1 MRFVKLF
8 FAMLLLLGCTSPE
21 ININRPSGEELYDNS
36 IPLKVS
42 GDVRVMQYNIH
53 FGVGVDNRYDIDRLV
68 KEIKKVNAD
77 IIILNEVDKHYSD
90 RSNYMDMAEYIAGEL
105 KMNYVYDSS
114 IRNPATTASGGNL
127 REVGNAIIT
136 RYDISM
142 IGTKFYSIGDTW
154 PRVITKAS
162 LTLETGK
169 KLVVAVS
176 HFGLTQ
182 EGRIVQSKEALEWL
196 KEDMDTPLL
205 FCGDFNAIP
214 DSQEIQYIYAS
225 LHESFGGK
233 KNVYTFSTAK
243 PASQIDYIFAND
255 KVTFKQNAT
264 VIQSKT
270 ASDHFP
276 IMVDFTL

>member
-1 MRFVKLF
+1 
-8 FAMLLLLGCTSPE
+8 
-21 ININRPSGEELYDNS
+21 
-36 IPLKVS
+36 
-42 GDVRVMQYNIH
+42 
-53 FGVGVDNRYDIDRLV
+53 
-68 KEIKKVNAD
+68 
-77 IIILNEVDKHYSD
+77 
-90 RSNYMDMAEYIAGEL
+90 
-105 KMNYVYDSS
+105 MNYVYDSS
-114 IRNPATTASGGNL
+114 IRNPATTASGGKL

-136 RYDISM
+136 RYDIRM

-162 LTLETGK
+162 LTLDTGK

-182 EGRIVQSKEALEWL
+182 EGRIVQSKEALDWL
-196 KEDMDTPLL
+196 QEDMDAPLL

-214 DSQEIQYIYAS
+214 DSREIQYIYAS
-225 LHESFGGK
+225 LHESFDGK
-233 KNVYTFSTAK
+233 KNIYTFSTTK

-255 KVTFKQNAT
+255 KVTFRQNAT

>member
-1 MRFVKLF
+1 
-8 FAMLLLLGCTSPE
+8 MLLLLGCTSPE

-68 KEIKKVNAD
+68 KAIKKVNAD